1 MTASPAEQRAV
12 PRRHSYAERYR
23 LMRSKWNAEW
33 WSVAMGGPIGNVLNA
48 VIADIPWIRPN
59 HITLFGF
66 LCKLAACP
74 LLLLG
79 DRGADLAVILL
90 LQVSVI
96 CDCMDGS
103 LARYRR
109 ASSYMGAF
117 LDKITDAI
125 GYAVVFGAFGW
136 RVYTDTGD
144 ALAIVVALAIPL
156 AMLTRGY
163 VYWVV
168 VTMQKQADANPT
180 AGTDQRK
187 DFSSSTPRERAVLYL
202 KSMPGI
208 VEFNES
214 DLFFWLGLALALGE
228 PWMQRGVYFIGIASG
243 LWFVAIMGL
252 RIVTVMRLERD
263 RKRTS

>member
-1 MTASPAEQRAV
+1 M

-48 VIADIPWIRPN
+48 AIADIPWIRPN

-74 LLLLG
+74 LVLVG
-79 DRGADLAVILL
+79 DRGADLAVIVF

-103 LARYRR
+103 LARYRK
-109 ASSYMGAF
+109 ASSLMGAF
-117 LDKITDAI
+117 LDKITDAV

-144 ALAIVVALAIPL
+144 ALAIIVALAVPVM
-156 AMLTRGY
+156 MLTRGY

-168 VTMQKQADANPT
+168 VTMQKQAGTSTT

-187 DFSSSTPRERAVLYL
+187 DFSDSTLRERAVLYVR
-202 KSMPGI
+202 SMPGI

-228 PWMQRGVYFIGIASG
+228 PWMQRGLYFIGIASG
-243 LWFVAIMGL
+243 LWFVGIMMV
-252 RIVTVMRLERD
+252 RIATVMRLERD